1 MFKVRIYETPKADR
15 KYALGADVAEGVES
29 GDFSTAF
36 VIDSDLNQVA
46 SFHGHIDPDL
56 FGKLLCKLGKHYNNA
71 ILALEIN
78 NHGHATMAKIK
89 DLNYPNIYYRMV
101 LDELT
106 NDMTQK
112 LGWQTNV
119 KTKMLMLDDFVAAWR
134 DNHIRIK
141 DADLLREMLT
151 ITIMPTGDIELT
163 GKDRLVSACIALQ
176 AIKQLTLGKFKAFTP
191 EIKRKPRT
199 LEERL
204 KFYERTHNNYD
215 G

>member
-1 MFKVRIYETPKADR
+1 MFKVRIYDAPKADR
-15 KYALGADVAEGVES
+15 KYAVGADVAEGIES

-46 SFHGHIDPDL
+46 SFHGHLDPDL
-56 FGKLLCKLGKHYNNA
+56 FGKLLCKIGAHYNNA
-71 ILALEIN
+71 ILAVEVN
-78 NHGHATMAKIK
+78 NHGHATMAKMK

-106 NDMTQK
+106 NEMTQK

-119 KTKMLMLDDFVAAWR
+119 KTKMRMLDNFVAAWR
-134 DNHIRIK
+134 DDCINIK
-141 DADLLREMLT
+141 DADLLREMLSV
-151 ITIMPTGDIELT
+151 IVLPTGDIELT

-176 AIKQLTLGKFKAFTP
+176 AISQITLGKFKAFTP
-191 EIKRKPRT
+191 EDAKRPRT

-204 KFYERTHNNYD
+204 KFYERTNNSYD